1 MVALEQQQVL
11 FYSFGIHRQMTSL
24 RTIEYMNLMKTF
36 IQQGIIIDACSR
48 KEGST

>member
-36 IQQGIIIDACSR
+36 IQQGIIIDACSG